1 MDNLFEQMANISKAH
16 AYDIMVE
23 EVKFK
28 KFIIDEIEKK
38 IKDEDIAAI
47 RDKAIFGEFDSL
59 LKEIEFL
66 IKKSRLPKI

>member
-1 MDNLFEQMANISKAH
+1 MDNLFEQMAQITKAH

-23 EVKFK
+23 EVKFQ

-38 IKDEDIAAI
+38 IKDDDITAI
-47 RDKAIFGEFDSL
+47 REKAIFSEFDSL

-66 IKKSRLPKI
+66 INKSRLPKI